1 MRCQG
6 GTPWVP
12 QWPGAPCLS
21 YFTIA
26 SGPSVVGLRV
36 SWLLCPCC
44 SHLHGSPPSPGTSS
58 YSGLS
63 ITCAFLFQAPSASG
77 CFYKPNPVGEGR
89 DLSI

>member
-36 SWLLCPCC
+36 SWLLCPVQP
-44 SHLHGSPPSPGTSS
+44 SSRFTSLTWDLLLLRPLHHLCLLISS
-58 YSGLS
+58 SKCLWV
-63 ITCAFLFQAPSASG
+63 FLQT
-77 CFYKPNPVGEGR
+77 
-89 DLSI
+89 